1 MPSAREMR
9 PPNALRAVA
18 WFLAAWCGVLAIV
31 LALSGCTS
39 ADRQRIRDA
48 ATGAGAKDTAAAVC
62 ALAHAWDGKTTE
74 VEAVRTVCAK
84 AELVKPWAELAQK
97 AAELVK
103 AQRAGKV
110 RPDPESP

>member
-1 MPSAREMR
+1 MYATRQS
-9 PPNALRAVA
+9 NALRAFD
-18 WFLAAWCGVLAIV
+18 WCLAAWFFALAIV

-84 AELVKPWAELAQK
+84 AELVKPWAELAHQ

-110 RPDPESP
+110 RPEPESP